1 MSCIDLII
9 TDQSNLF
16 DDFGVHLH
24 LDNHC
29 QHQIIHG
36 KINISVPPPPS
47 FKRKLWYYA
56 RAKKDQIKSAI
67 ENANWQ
73 TIFSGSDIDD
83 MTELFTST
91 CRNIFSLYI
100 PSKVIMC
107 DDCDLPWMTAT
118 LKSAI
123 KRKHRVCN
131 KCIECG

>member
-1 MSCIDLII
+1 MD
-9 TDQSNLF
+9 
-16 DDFGVHLH
+16 
-24 LDNHC
+24 
-29 QHQIIHG
+29 
-36 KINISVPPPPS
+36 
-47 FKRKLWYYA
+47 
-56 RAKKDQIKSAI
+56 
-67 ENANWQ
+67 ENQTIGNMFHMYWP

-118 LKSAI
+118 LKFAI

-131 KCIECG
+131 KCIECGRKPDDWEYVRLVRNETSAKINKTKDDYFPDLGKKLPDPTSGIKSYILGNLKQNYK